1 MDKKR
6 WGFYIESLKQWVVMA
21 LLVML
26 VCASFLYCDP
36 APMEAPKP
44 VQKEFADCSMLPNE
58 MQEFASKLTTESK
71 KMMFCSNFND
81 GQRLQAMQIAGRM
94 SPDQAV
100 DKVAAENNLIP
111 PVTQKKTPGGCPV
124 K

>member
-1 MDKKR
+1 MYR
-6 WGFYIESLKQWVVMA
+6 L
-21 LLVML
+21 LLVIF
-26 VCASFLYCDP
+26 CNA
-36 APMEAPKP
+36 APMEAPQP
-44 VQKEFADCSMLPNE
+44 IQREFADCSTLAGE
-58 MQEFASKLTTESK
+58 MQEFASKLTIESK

-94 SPDQAV
+94 TPDQAV

-111 PVTQKKTPGGCPV
+111 PATQKKTPGGCPV